1 MPAAVPELIDI
12 ETLARQLGDSVR
24 HVRRLVAER
33 RIPYLKVGHFV
44 RFDPDEIVAWLDAQR
59 VGARGRLDVVP
70 VANNGPLKGRRRQER
85 RSTSRGTGET
95 DTTGRPPSEP
105 EMTLGLWP
113 SEGLG
118 TGSRKEGRRET
129 IGGFQ

>member
-44 RFDPDEIVAWLDAQR
+44 RFDPDEIVAWLDAQASR
-59 VGARGRLDVVP
+59 CPRPFRRCAGRQQRAAEGPTSARARLTRQ
-70 VANNGPLKGRRRQER
+70 VAHRASPR
-85 RSTSRGTGET
+85 
-95 DTTGRPPSEP
+95 
-105 EMTLGLWP
+105 
-113 SEGLG
+113 
-118 TGSRKEGRRET
+118 
-129 IGGFQ
+129 